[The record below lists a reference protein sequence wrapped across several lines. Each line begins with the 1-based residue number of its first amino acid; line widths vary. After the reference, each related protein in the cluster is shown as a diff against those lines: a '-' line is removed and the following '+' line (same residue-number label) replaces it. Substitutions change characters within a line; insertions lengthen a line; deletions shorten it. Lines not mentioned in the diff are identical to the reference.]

1 MTTARRAIS
10 AYVQNTIETG
20 VEEADPHRLVA
31 MLFDGALQSV
41 AEARIRLAEG
51 NIAERGR
58 AISKAISI
66 VEEGLRS
73 SLDLARGGEIAQ
85 RLDGLYRYLCAQLL
99 TANLKAEV
107 EPLIE
112 ADRLLTELQS
122 GWRAIAGPRPSSEA
136 VHAAAV

>member
-1 MTTARRAIS
+1 MTIARRAIS

-31 MLFDGALQSV
+31 MLFDGAIQAV

-58 AISKAISI
+58 AISKAIAI

-73 SLDLARGGEIAQ
+73 SLDLAQGGAIAQ
-85 RLDGLYRYLCAQLL
+85 RLDELYRYICAQLL
-99 TANLKAEV
+99 TANLKAQV

-122 GWRAIAGPRPSSEA
+122 GWKAIAAPRPPSEV
-136 VHAAAV
+136 VHAAAL